1 MFIHE
6 IWGKFT
12 FHFLKFQNLPYL
24 TREISKFQ
32 LSELSKFIPNFSLKH
47 VITSTNTSQDKN
59 VNTSRTK
66 RDFNS
71 NKKTFFIIF
80 RELPVVRNCLRLDSG
95 PLI

>member
-12 FHFLKFQNLPYL
+12 FHFLKFRNLPYL

-47 VITSTNTSQDKN
+47 VITSTNTSQDKC
-59 VNTSRTK
+59 K
-66 RDFNS
+66 YIK
-71 NKKTFFIIF
+71 NKKRF
-80 RELPVVRNCLRLDSG
+80 
-95 PLI
+95 